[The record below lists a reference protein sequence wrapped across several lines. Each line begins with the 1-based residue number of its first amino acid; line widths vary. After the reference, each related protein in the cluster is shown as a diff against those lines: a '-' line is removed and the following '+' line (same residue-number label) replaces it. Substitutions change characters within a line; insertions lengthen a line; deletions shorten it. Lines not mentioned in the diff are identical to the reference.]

1 MESIIEQN
9 TMKACQQTKAFV
21 SLNMKDYLD
30 FAIKTLD
37 DAEFVKSATALL
49 PFDNFADA
57 RLRFMDDAS
66 QVKSMGFS
74 VMRMELIPATYSL
87 GISIEIS
94 EGEYNT
100 SASPTIFLTAFQP
113 LEQLREYVKGQK
125 FSLQVTEFFDS
136 QIDNSF
142 YPSNN

>member
-57 RLRFMDDAS
+57 RLRFMDASS

-74 VMRMELIPATYSL
+74 VMRMELTPATYSL

-94 EGEYNT
+94 EGEYNI
-100 SASPTIFLTAFQP
+100 SISPTIFLTAFQS
-113 LEQLREYVKGQK
+113 LKQLREYVKGQK